1 MNRTILYY
9 PTIDIPK
16 NNWLRHS
23 LLYWDE
29 VSSIVPKSWDGDF
42 LVNLSP
48 EIHYLMNEGQFRPMK
63 PEDLISNGDN
73 WEQFENFQSEFRDI
87 VTSENFRR
95 FINIRQNYKSYRIH
109 KNKLQSD
116 FRIHQNKIGN
126 SYKIHSNK
134 TSDSIFSL
142 LQDLNLA
149 NRNGE
154 NEWINFEENTALLYM
169 SLLAKYLADIDSNQ
183 TTIGTD
189 YYTYEKFN
197 FKRVSSDEG
206 FPVVSFN
213 LNNILPT
220 PKANVPFEKIIQFKK
235 KRSENLNH
243 FKKTISDFQ
252 TRISN
257 SSSESELKE
266 NAINFQESLVNG
278 VNDLA
283 AVLRDGKVDFSIK
296 TLKSL
301 INLKSP
307 TVIATLGTTLATKT
321 NLIEVPVNL
330 SAIGLASM
338 GAIELTTNYI
348 ENRNKQRAKLRE
360 SPFSYIYYANKY
372 GIVENRDKKYLL

>member
-9 PTIDIPK
+9 PTIDIPR

-48 EIHYLMNEGQFRPMK
+48 EIHYLMDEGQFRPIK
-63 PEDLISNGDN
+63 PEDLITKADN
-73 WEQFENFQSEFRDI
+73 WEQFENFQEEFREI
-87 VTSENFRR
+87 VSSAEFMNFVNRR
-95 FINIRQNYKSYRIH
+95 QSRSFRIH
-109 KNKLQSD
+109 SNKIENNY
-116 FRIHQNKIGN
+116 RIHQNKVDDK
-126 SYKIHSNK
+126 YRVHSNK
-134 TSDSIFSL
+134 TSDSIYHFL
-142 LQDLNLA
+142 RELNLA
-149 NRNGE
+149 SRDGE

-197 FKRVSSDEG
+197 FKRVSQSDG

-213 LNNILPT
+213 LNNVLPT
-220 PKANVPFEKIIQFKK
+220 PKANVPFERIIQFKK
-235 KRSENLNH
+235 KRSDNLNH
-243 FKKTISDFQ
+243 FKKTISEFQ
-252 TRISN
+252 TKISK
-257 SSSESELKE
+257 SKSEGEIKE
-266 NAINFQESLVNG
+266 NAINFQETLLNG
-278 VNDLA
+278 LNDLT
-283 AVLRDGKVDFSIK
+283 AVMNDQRIDFGIK

-301 INLKSP
+301 ISLKSP
-307 TVIATLGTTLATKT
+307 TALAALGTAIASKT

-330 SAIGLASM
+330 GAIGLATM
-338 GAIELTTNYI
+338 GAIELTTSYI
-348 ENRNKQRAKLRE
+348 DNRNKQRAKLRE

-372 GIVENRDKKYLL
+372 GIIERAR